1 MSQKKYPENEPS
13 NERSSQSETPINEPS
28 NERSSQSGIQGSQ
41 HSGQN
46 PMPTGASQQNK
57 CEVCGQTFSNQNELN
72 NHCKTVHKMEAP
84 AQQSQ
89 SGSGSSSSGSKW
101 SGQGTENQRDMKAG
115 NQNNIDTKTK
125 ESEENKA
132 SMNSGS
138 MGSQRTQREATKE
151 EVGSI
156 NKGNETSSTQSG
168 ERDTGSP
175 KQMRNQYKCQRC
187 SQLLSSQNDLNERN
201 KKVHNIEP
209 DKMGKEPEAK
219 KSTPT

>member
-13 NERSSQSETPINEPS
+13 NERSSRSETPINEPS
-28 NERSSQSGIQGSQ
+28 NERSSQSGTQGSQ
-41 HSGQN
+41 HGGQN
-46 PMPTGASQQNK
+46 RMPTGASEQNK

-72 NHCKTVHKMEAP
+72 DHCKTVHKMEAP

-89 SGSGSSSSGSKW
+89 GGSGSSSSGSKW

-115 NQNNIDTKTK
+115 NQNNIDAKTK

-132 SMNSGS
+132 SVNSGS

-151 EVGSI
+151 EAGSM
-156 NKGNETSSTQSG
+156 NKGNGTSSTQSG
-168 ERDTGSP
+168 ERDTGPS

-187 SQLLSSQNDLNERN
+187 GQLFSSKNDLNEHN

>member
-13 NERSSQSETPINEPS
+13 NERSNQSETPINEPI
-28 NERSSQSGIQGSQ
+28 NERSSQSGTQGSQ
-41 HSGQN
+41 RSGQN
-46 PMPTGASQQNK
+46 PMPTGTSPQNK

-72 NHCKTVHKMEAP
+72 DHCKTVHKMEAP

-151 EVGSI
+151 EAGSM
-156 NKGNETSSTQSG
+156 NKGNETSSTQSS
-168 ERDTGSP
+168 ERDIGSQ
-175 KQMRNQYKCQRC
+175 KQMQNQYKCQRC
-187 SQLLSSQNDLNERN
+187 GQILSNQNDLNQHN
-201 KKVHNIEP
+201 KSAHNIEP
-209 DKMGKEPEAK
+209 AEMGKEHEEK
-219 KSTPT
+219 KSMTK